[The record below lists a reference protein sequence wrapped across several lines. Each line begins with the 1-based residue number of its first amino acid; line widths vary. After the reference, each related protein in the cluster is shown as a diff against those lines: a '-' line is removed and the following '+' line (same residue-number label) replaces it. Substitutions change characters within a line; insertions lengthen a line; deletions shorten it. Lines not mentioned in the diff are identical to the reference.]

1 MENLAIYP
9 RTVVHFAILPV
20 RHLISEIWQPQI
32 SETEDKVMLPKRILG
47 QETVSCRIDYNKD
60 ITEFGRKVRARR
72 EELNMSLDE
81 LADRIDSDKSSLSRI
96 ENGDRIPRLDRVL
109 LIADALKTTP
119 AKLLP
124 NRFMDDK
131 NADLLPQI
139 HRRLMRQTAEQRR
152 TSLRYICA
160 MLDGLALQSDAN

>member
-1 MENLAIYP
+1 
-9 RTVVHFAILPV
+9 
-20 RHLISEIWQPQI
+20 
-32 SETEDKVMLPKRILG
+32 MLTKYTSG
-47 QETVSCRIDYNKD
+47 QDTASCGIDYKKD
-60 ITEFGRKVRARR
+60 IMEFGRKVRARR

-109 LIADALKTTP
+109 QIADALKTTP

-124 NRFMDDK
+124 NRFLDDK

-139 HRRLMRQTAEQRR
+139 HRKLMRQTTEQRR

-160 MLDGLALQSDAN
+160 MLDGLDLQSDAN

>member
-1 MENLAIYP
+1 
-9 RTVVHFAILPV
+9 
-20 RHLISEIWQPQI
+20 
-32 SETEDKVMLPKRILG
+32 
-47 QETVSCRIDYNKD
+47 
-60 ITEFGRKVRARR
+60 
-72 EELNMSLDE
+72 MSLDE

-109 LIADALKTTP
+109 QIADALKTTP

-160 MLDGLALQSDAN
+160 MLDGLALQSGAN

>member
-1 MENLAIYP
+1 
-9 RTVVHFAILPV
+9 
-20 RHLISEIWQPQI
+20 
-32 SETEDKVMLPKRILG
+32 MLPKHISG
-47 QETVSCRIDYNKD
+47 QETVSCGINYSKD

-109 LIADALKTTP
+109 QIADALKTTP
-119 AKLLP
+119 AKLQP

-139 HRRLMRQTAEQRR
+139 HRRLMRQTTEQRR